1 MSGLDRRRHIV
12 ILTLAVLFSPCL
24 LTAQDRLLDE
34 VERFASTGRADEAR
48 AMLLEWWENDRPV
61 AGRQD
66 LQLGFWLRGRL
77 TVNPGQ
83 AARDF
88 RRLVIEYP
96 GGRYTAQALFRLAQG
111 SLATGDGE
119 RARTYLASLTRD
131 YPGSPVGENA
141 ESWMA
146 RAEAAGPAPVLRR
159 VEVEDAQDDDTA
171 STGPPIAEA
180 IEVPAPAAA
189 PASED
194 PLSQSPSE
202 DGPYAVQLGAF
213 LDESRAET
221 LLARAQEAGLDVR
234 LVHLEGSR
242 LLHVRVGRFDS
253 SAEASVFF
261 RSVRDLGFTAA
272 VVRDAQSEERNR
284 G

>member
-1 MSGLDRRRHIV
+1 MSGLDTGPRIV
-12 ILTLAVLFSPCL
+12 ILTLVLLCSPHL
-24 LTAQDRLLDE
+24 LMAQDRLLDQ
-34 VERFASTGRADEAR
+34 VERFASTGRAEEAR

-66 LQLGFWLRGRL
+66 LQFGLWLRGRL
-77 TVNPGQ
+77 TVDPGQ

-88 RRLVIEYP
+88 RSLVIEYP

-141 ESWMA
+141 EAWMA

-159 VEVEDAQDDDTA
+159 VEVEDAQDDDAA

-180 IEVPAPAAA
+180 IEVPEPAAP
-189 PASED
+189 PAAED
-194 PLSQSPSE
+194 PRSQPPSD

-213 LDESRAET
+213 LDEARAET
-221 LLARAQEAGLDVR
+221 LRARAQDAGLDVR
-234 LVHLEGSR
+234 LVHVEGSR

-261 RSVRDLGFTAA
+261 RSVRDVGFAPV
-272 VVRDAQSEERNR
+272 VVRDAQNEDRVR